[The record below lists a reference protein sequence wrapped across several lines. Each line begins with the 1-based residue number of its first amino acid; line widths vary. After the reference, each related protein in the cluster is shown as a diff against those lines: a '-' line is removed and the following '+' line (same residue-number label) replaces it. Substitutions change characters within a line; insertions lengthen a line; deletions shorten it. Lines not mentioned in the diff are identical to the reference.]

1 MENEL
6 NTGVFWLD
14 GFEGNAKGGFFLR
27 SFDLNN
33 FIKKVEESENGG
45 KLVGLKFEGNNVE
58 LIVEEKNIK
67 QNKDQKR
74 LPI

>member
-14 GFEGNAKGGFFLR
+14 GFEGNARGGFFLR
-27 SFDLNN
+27 SFDLNK

-45 KLVGLKFEGNNVE
+45 KVVGLKFEGNNVE

-67 QNKDQKR
+67 HE
-74 LPI
+74 